1 MMSGTRGSRVVT
13 DVHVNVSPDLVGQ
26 PLASPAR
33 RFLALAVDYLILFV
47 PSVLVAAG
55 AALLVLWIS
64 EPRALRA
71 LRVLQ
76 FGDSRDA
83 AAVRAAYRDLAPL
96 LARMDAPGMPAA
108 AKAAVEEGDLDGAA
122 ELLSQRHL
130 LVALAIGERE
140 EPEPQEETVVFQ
152 VEKVIPRYA
161 RAVAMWGVAGV
172 YFTLL
177 TRSRRGTTV
186 GKRLLGIRVACLSG
200 GRLGWLDSLERFA
213 GYLEIPATLGF
224 ALVSLWHDPNRR
236 LPHDRLAGTVVL
248 RVLKEPAGGQRAE
261 PRSRGAAPATSGAT
275 GAGEPAS
282 ATASP
287 EPGQEGP

>member
-1 MMSGTRGSRVVT
+1 MRRTRSLRVLT
-13 DVHVNVSPDLVGQ
+13 DIHLNVSPDLVGQ

-47 PSVLVAAG
+47 PSVVVAAG
-55 AALLVLWIS
+55 AALLALWVS
-64 EPRALRA
+64 EPQALQA

-76 FGDSRDA
+76 FGESRDA

-122 ELLSQRHL
+122 ELLSQKHL
-130 LVALAIGERE
+130 LIALALGERE
-140 EPEPQEETVVFQ
+140 ELEPQEGTVVFQ
-152 VEKVIPRYA
+152 VEKIIPRYA
-161 RAVAMWGVAGV
+161 RAAAMWGVACV

-177 TRSRRGTTV
+177 TRSRRGATV
-186 GKRLLGIRVACLSG
+186 GKRLLGIRVASLSG
-200 GRLGWLDSLERFA
+200 GRLGWVDSLERFA

-248 RVLKEPAGGQRAE
+248 RVVKEPAGGQPDGPRRREKE
-261 PRSRGAAPATSGAT
+261 PAPAVAP

-282 ATASP
+282 APASP